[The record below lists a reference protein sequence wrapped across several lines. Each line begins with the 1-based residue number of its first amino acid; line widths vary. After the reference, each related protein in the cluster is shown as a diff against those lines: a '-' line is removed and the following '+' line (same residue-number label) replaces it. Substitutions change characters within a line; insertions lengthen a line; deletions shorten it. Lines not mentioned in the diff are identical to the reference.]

1 MKKKHNAAM
10 VECRNYE
17 DWLGGCVQREKNNQL
32 DTLIR
37 GVIGSGYGITIDL
50 SISKGGRYFAT
61 IRRRDS
67 ERIGLGMGAILL
79 EAITTAIEDSSL

>member
-17 DWLGGCVQREKNNQL
+17 DWLGGCVQR
-32 DTLIR
+32 
-37 GVIGSGYGITIDL
+37 GSGYGITIDL

-67 ERIGLGMGAILL
+67 ERIGLGMGATLL